1 MVSGVGVGV
10 GVGTGVGDGV
20 DAGAGEASSG
30 AMTGSALA
38 VGISGESSRSF
49 YGDGKYAAQQQEA
62 DQLKYLFS
70 FQNLGKKRI
79 YMDALRRI
87 MFLKQVSYNW
97 YLFRDITHSKAQNGT
112 QR

>member
-1 MVSGVGVGV
+1 MVM
-10 GVGTGVGDGV
+10 
-20 DAGAGEASSG
+20 AS
-30 AMTGSALA
+30 MPH
-38 VGISGESSRSF
+38 SSRKQINLSI
-49 YGDGKYAAQQQEA
+49 
-62 DQLKYLFS
+62 FS